1 MALATLSLAGAAP
14 VTPTAF
20 AAPTVSE
27 VVQRPGPTK
36 FLWVKVGGTATT
48 ITVVRP
54 GTHPGGDTVDDN
66 VIGPLTSVERVI
78 PIGSEYRAADGTA
91 TVQFSQV
98 TGVTALLIT
107 TAG

>member
-1 MALATLSLAGAAP
+1 MALAALPLAGAAP
-14 VTPTAF
+14 ITPAAF

-27 VVQRPGPTK
+27 AVARPGPNK

-48 ITVVRP
+48 ITIVRP
-54 GTHPGGDTVDDN
+54 GTHPGGDVVDDN
-66 VIGPLTSVERVI
+66 VIGPLTSVERII
-78 PIGSEYRAADGTA
+78 PIGAEYKGADGNA

-107 TAG
+107 TA